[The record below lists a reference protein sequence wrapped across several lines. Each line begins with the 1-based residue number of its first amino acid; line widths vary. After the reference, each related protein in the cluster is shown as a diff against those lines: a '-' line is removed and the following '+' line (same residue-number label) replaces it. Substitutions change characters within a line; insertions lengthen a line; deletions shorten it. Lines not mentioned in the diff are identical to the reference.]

1 MVAYESYKRISVQH
15 RLVQHT
21 WYKQLRLCQHAYSQ
35 RNAWPHALAGGRSAR
50 QASTQARRDAITSTK
65 QDEKML
71 YFVETTQE
79 VAETVIFRQNTPVDS
94 INVLTDIYFSV
105 DSMTTS
111 HTFPDL

>member
-1 MVAYESYKRISVQH
+1 
-15 RLVQHT
+15 
-21 WYKQLRLCQHAYSQ
+21 
-35 RNAWPHALAGGRSAR
+35 
-50 QASTQARRDAITSTK
+50 
-65 QDEKML
+65 ML